1 MSKAYAVE
9 KESGFKSITLT
20 IELDSQEDVDN
31 LYWLFNSSFNGL
43 EAMNHERESTY
54 KNGPRSVHNTLGGF
68 HKTLA
73 KFACKDYS

>member
-20 IELDSQEDVDN
+20 IELDSQEDVYN
-31 LYWLFNSSFNGL
+31 LCWLFNSSFDGL
-43 EAMNHERESTY
+43 EAMEQERGSTS

-73 KFACKDYS
+73 KFAYKNYS